1 MHVNLLVTLH
11 CLLVFLGFCM
21 VSGCTPLSQ
30 VPPFPP
36 PAAPIPDVL
45 TLCDSD
51 FTLHDSP
58 FYSKDKVSNIQLIKW
73 SFL

>member
-1 MHVNLLVTLH
+1 MHVNLQVTLH

-30 VPPFPP
+30 VPPPP
-36 PAAPIPDVL
+36 NLIPDVL

-51 FTLHDSP
+51 FTPHDSP
-58 FYSKDKVSNIQLIKW
+58 FYSKDIVSNI
-73 SFL
+73 